1 MKPVFVAVLL
11 AFGVL
16 AGAATSAFAG
26 GPILVEL
33 YTSQG
38 CSSCP
43 PADALLAK
51 LTQHKELIALSL
63 PITYWDMLG
72 WKDTLASEANTRRQK
87 AYAAAMGRG
96 GVYTP
101 QIIVGGEK
109 DVVGSREDDVEAA
122 IDAAAEARDDASEAI
137 ADAHDSLQDISTGD
151 LPAGMT
157 ALGPLRGKPAAPVE
171 KLSKLSWSVGIG
183 LTRTPQSLRVAI
195 AAAPDVVSKNRL
207 NATIWMFRLRSAVTV
222 HIGAG
227 ENSGR
232 TWTYRNVVSD
242 IKDLGRWNG
251 RAVSLELPPVGSK
264 APPHDGVVVVL
275 QQGGYGRVLGAAYL
289 GHAEYYA
296 QR

>member
-1 MKPVFVAVLL
+1 MKQALLTGLLALAVL
-11 AFGVL
+11 AAGAL
-16 AGAATSAFAG
+16 AGEDRS
-26 GPILVEL
+26 ILVEL

-43 PADALLAK
+43 PADALLTK
-51 LTQHKELIALSL
+51 LTLRKGLIAVSL

-87 AYAAAMGRG
+87 AYAAALGRG

-101 QIIVGGEK
+101 QIIVDGTR

-122 IDAAAEARDDASEAI
+122 IDAAAQERAGATNPDGA
-137 ADAHDSLQDISTGD
+137 LQTVSDNN
-151 LPAGMT
+151 LT
-157 ALGPLRGKPAAPVE
+157 AP
-171 KLSKLSWSVGIG
+171 SVGIG
-183 LTRTPQSLRVAI
+183 LARTPQKLHISI
-195 AAAPDVVSKNRL
+195 GAAPDAGPKHKL
-207 NATIWMFRLRSAVTV
+207 NATIWMFRLRSAVAV

-251 RAVSLELPPVGSK
+251 RAVSLDLPPADAK
-264 APPHDGVVVVL
+264 TPQHDGVVVVV
-275 QQGGYGRVLGAAYL
+275 QQGGYGRVLGAAYIA
-289 GHAEYYA
+289 HAEYYA
-296 QR
+296 QQ